1 MHQSLL
7 VRDSLIFLKL
17 LVFLE
22 YCFVDSFWMAASRVD
37 RISSVHWW
45 LPHKDIGVMLRQA
58 HSTFS
63 DDFQG
68 EEIQVMME
76 KWVEN
81 VCRLSEGD
89 MRDLLSLV
97 KEFSLD

>member
-1 MHQSLL
+1 M
-7 VRDSLIFLKL
+7 
-17 LVFLE
+17 
-22 YCFVDSFWMAASRVD
+22 
-37 RISSVHWW
+37 
-45 LPHKDIGVMLRQA
+45 PHKDIGVMLRQA

-68 EEIQVMME
+68 EEIQDMME
-76 KWVEN
+76 QWVDN
-81 VCRLSEGD
+81 VCRLSERD

>member
-1 MHQSLL
+1 MP
-7 VRDSLIFLKL
+7 IN
-17 LVFLE
+17 
-22 YCFVDSFWMAASRVD
+22 RVD

-58 HSTFS
+58 YSTFS

-68 EEIQVMME
+68 DEIQVMME

-81 VCRLSEGD
+81 VCLLSEGD

>member
-1 MHQSLL
+1 MQFSCSDAKDLL
-7 VRDSLIFLKL
+7 TIFG
-17 LVFLE
+17 VPE
-22 YCFVDSFWMAASRVD
+22 SPQG
-37 RISSVHWW
+37 IS
-45 LPHKDIGVMLRQA
+45 
-58 HSTFS
+58 
-63 DDFQG
+63 G

-76 KWVEN
+76 QWVEN

>member
-1 MHQSLL
+1 MTT
-7 VRDSLIFLKL
+7 
-17 LVFLE
+17 
-22 YCFVDSFWMAASRVD
+22 SRVD
-37 RISSVHWW
+37 RISSVHWG

-68 EEIQVMME
+68 EEIQDMME
-76 KWVEN
+76 QWVDN
-81 VCRLSEGD
+81 VCRLSERD

>member
-1 MHQSLL
+1 MRWTSNDHESGRSDFQRSL
-7 VRDSLIFLKL
+7 V
-17 LVFLE
+17 V
-22 YCFVDSFWMAASRVD
+22 ASQGYWSDVE
-37 RISSVHWW
+37 
-45 LPHKDIGVMLRQA
+45 KA
-58 HSTFS
+58 YSTFS

-68 EEIQVMME
+68 EEIQDMME
-76 KWVEN
+76 QWVDN

>member
-1 MHQSLL
+1 
-7 VRDSLIFLKL
+7 
-17 LVFLE
+17 
-22 YCFVDSFWMAASRVD
+22 
-37 RISSVHWW
+37 
-45 LPHKDIGVMLRQA
+45 MLRQA
-58 HSTFS
+58 YSTFS

-68 EEIQVMME
+68 DEIQVMME

-81 VCRLSEGD
+81 VCLLSEGD

>member
-1 MHQSLL
+1 M
-7 VRDSLIFLKL
+7 VIICDGPR
-17 LVFLE
+17 
-22 YCFVDSFWMAASRVD
+22 MTTSRVD

-68 EEIQVMME
+68 EEIQDMME
-76 KWVEN
+76 QWVDN
-81 VCRLSEGD
+81 VCRLSERD

>member
-1 MHQSLL
+1 
-7 VRDSLIFLKL
+7 
-17 LVFLE
+17 
-22 YCFVDSFWMAASRVD
+22 MASTRVD

-76 KWVEN
+76 QWVEN

>member
-1 MHQSLL
+1 MTSG
-7 VRDSLIFLKL
+7 
-17 LVFLE
+17 
-22 YCFVDSFWMAASRVD
+22 RVD

-45 LPHKDIGVMLRQA
+45 LPHKDIGAMLKQA
-58 HSTFS
+58 HATFS

-68 EEIQVMME
+68 QEIQDMME
-76 KWVEN
+76 QWVEN
-81 VCRLSEGD
+81 VCRLSERD

>member
-1 MHQSLL
+1 
-7 VRDSLIFLKL
+7 
-17 LVFLE
+17 
-22 YCFVDSFWMAASRVD
+22 
-37 RISSVHWW
+37 
-45 LPHKDIGVMLRQA
+45 MLRQA

-97 KEFSLD
+97 KEFSVD

>member
-1 MHQSLL
+1 MTT
-7 VRDSLIFLKL
+7 
-17 LVFLE
+17 
-22 YCFVDSFWMAASRVD
+22 SRVD
-37 RISSVHWW
+37 RISRVHWW

-68 EEIQVMME
+68 EEIQDMME
-76 KWVEN
+76 QWVDN
-81 VCRLSEGD
+81 VCRLSERD

>member
-1 MHQSLL
+1 
-7 VRDSLIFLKL
+7 
-17 LVFLE
+17 
-22 YCFVDSFWMAASRVD
+22 MAESRVD

-45 LPHKDIGVMLRQA
+45 LPHKDIGAMLKQA
-58 HSTFS
+58 HATFS

-68 EEIQVMME
+68 QEIQDMME
-76 KWVEN
+76 QWVEN
-81 VCRLSEGD
+81 VCRLSERD

>member
-1 MHQSLL
+1 
-7 VRDSLIFLKL
+7 
-17 LVFLE
+17 
-22 YCFVDSFWMAASRVD
+22 MASSRVD

-68 EEIQVMME
+68 EEIQEMMGRNFG
-76 KWVEN
+76 VEFDEWELMDELN
-81 VCRLSEGD
+81 ELDEEIIGD
-89 MRDLLSLV
+89 
-97 KEFSLD
+97 

>member
-1 MHQSLL
+1 MLL
-7 VRDSLIFLKL
+7 ILRVVVCDWSR
-17 LVFLE
+17 
-22 YCFVDSFWMAASRVD
+22 MASSRVD

-68 EEIQVMME
+68 EEIQDLME
-76 KWVEN
+76 QWVEN
-81 VCRLSEGD
+81 ICRLSERD